1 MPVRFERND
10 ITRVKADVIVN
21 TANPMPTYSGGT
33 DAAIYRAAGENEL
46 LEARKKIGRIDPGNV
61 EFTPAFKLPAKYI
74 FHTVG
79 PMWIDGTHEELD
91 ILKSCYEKS
100 LTLAIE
106 LKCKSIAFPLI
117 ATGVYGFPRDKALQ
131 IAMSSIE
138 SFLMKNEIDVIVVV
152 FDKASFEL
160 TGKVVDKVREYV
172 DSNYVEEAHIREF
185 DIDMELEDEEY
196 MFIRRLSQSERNRA
210 DISIDSVT
218 DSETLESTDKLATV
232 STKVNLDEM
241 LENNEKTF
249 QQRLFEII
257 DERKLTG
264 PQVYKNYITK
274 QVYSKIQSDVNYSPS
289 KSTAIALCLSLH
301 LNIDET
307 LDLISR
313 AGWTLSP
320 SNKVDIIIKAC
331 IINKVYRLMDINSI
345 LFDYGCDEFDKLK

>member
-1 MPVRFERND
+1 MSVRFERND

-21 TANPMPTYSGGT
+21 TANPMPTYAGGT
-33 DAAIYRAAGENEL
+33 DAAIYRAAGETEL
-46 LEARKKIGRIDPGNV
+46 LVARKKIGRIDPGNV
-61 EFTPAFKLPAKYI
+61 EFTPAFNLSAKYI
-74 FHTVG
+74 FHAVG
-79 PMWIDGTHEELD
+79 PKWIDGTHEEFD

-100 LTLAIE
+100 LALAIE

-131 IAMSSIE
+131 IAMSTIE
-138 SFLMKNEIDVIVVV
+138 AFLMKNDIDVIMVV

-185 DIDMELEDEEY
+185 DIDVELEEEEY
-196 MFIRRLSQSERNRA
+196 MFIRRRNQRR
-210 DISIDSVT
+210 INRYT
-218 DSETLESTDKLATV
+218 DSDTASLDLESTEKLVTT
-232 STKVNLDEM
+232 STKVNLDKM

-274 QVYSKIQSDVNYSPS
+274 QVYSKIQSDVYYSPS
-289 KSTAIALCLSLH
+289 KPTAIALCLSLH
-301 LNIDET
+301 LSIEET
-307 LDLISR
+307 LDLINR

-320 SNKVDIIIKAC
+320 SNKADIIIKGC
-331 IINKVYRLMDINSI
+331 IINKVYKLMDINSI